1 MNVSRSG
8 PQNRVIFTV
17 TRQSERWGVERDGDF
32 VLAGSKEEARPR
44 RTSRPARQDF
54 GKPLRGEGHRRSEF
68 LHGLMFSR

>member
-32 VLAGSKEEARPR
+32 APAGSKEEALA
-44 RTSRPARQDF
+44 SANKQARASQDS
-54 GKPLRGEGHRRSEF
+54 GNPCVVKVTGEANFFTG
-68 LHGLMFSR
+68 